1 MSLRMPKA
9 DNMPLFKSGYT
20 FASGIEEAVLR
31 NIQAVSELSDL
42 VRTSFGPQGRN
53 KMVINHLE
61 KLFVT
66 SDAATILREMEVVH
80 PAAKVLIMAS
90 QQQEAEIG
98 DRTNLVLMFAGELLK
113 KAESL
118 LMMGLHPS
126 EIVLGYELAR
136 DRAEEEIE
144 TMACDTLPSPLTK
157 ESLATAL
164 RTPLASKQFGNEDFL
179 ASLVSEACLSVM
191 PSEPTLFNVDNVR
204 VVKILGAG
212 LSSSK
217 VIKGMVFGRE
227 PEGVIKNATKAKVA
241 VYTCGIDIAQTET
254 KGTVLLRNSEE
265 LLDFSR
271 SEEVLME
278 KIFKEIADSGVS
290 VIVAGSSLGELALH
304 YLNRYNI
311 GVIKVLS
318 KFDLRRLCRV
328 VGATPLARLGAPTP
342 EEAGYVDVFE
352 TIEVGGDRVTV
363 FRQDDE
369 TKTRTSTIVLRGA
382 TTSSLDDV
390 ERAIDDGVNVIKGL
404 LKDSR
409 LCPGAGATEIE
420 LASRLLDY
428 GEKTPGLSQHSIKK
442 FSEALEVIPRTLA
455 ENAGLDSTEV
465 LTRLYAVHQSK
476 DSNSTSMGVDIQ
488 CESSDGV
495 VDAKETKILDLLS
508 GTSWA
513 IRFAS
518 EAAMSILRVD
528 SIIMS
533 KAAGIVPPK
542 QNPDWDQD

>member
-1 MSLRMPKA
+1 
-9 DNMPLFKSGYT
+9 
-20 FASGIEEAVLR
+20 
-31 NIQAVSELSDL
+31 
-42 VRTSFGPQGRN
+42 
-53 KMVINHLE
+53 
-61 KLFVT
+61 
-66 SDAATILREMEVVH
+66 MEVVH

-144 TMACDTLPSPLTK
+144 SELDSFNFVFLIIMTHSDALEYLRHNLAMACDTLPSPLTK

-278 KIFKEIADSGVS
+278 K
-290 VIVAGSSLGELALH
+290 
-304 YLNRYNI
+304 
-311 GVIKVLS
+311 
-318 KFDLRRLCRV
+318 
-328 VGATPLARLGAPTP
+328 VG
-342 EEAGYVDVFE
+342 
-352 TIEVGGDRVTV
+352 
-363 FRQDDE
+363 
-369 TKTRTSTIVLRGA
+369 
-382 TTSSLDDV
+382 
-390 ERAIDDGVNVIKGL
+390 
-404 LKDSR
+404 
-409 LCPGAGATEIE
+409 
-420 LASRLLDY
+420 
-428 GEKTPGLSQHSIKK
+428 H
-442 FSEALEVIPRTLA
+442 
-455 ENAGLDSTEV
+455 
-465 LTRLYAVHQSK
+465 
-476 DSNSTSMGVDIQ
+476 
-488 CESSDGV
+488 
-495 VDAKETKILDLLS
+495 
-508 GTSWA
+508 
-513 IRFAS
+513 
-518 EAAMSILRVD
+518 
-528 SIIMS
+528 
-533 KAAGIVPPK
+533 
-542 QNPDWDQD
+542 